1 MRRED
6 EGESIGGEGERRER
20 DGKRGALFRHRL
32 RTDYTRIDD
41 QWLEKQSGK
50 ISLLLRA
57 PPSATESHLFFSSR
71 TKPGVCVFAG
81 TARHFRARVSPPRRT
96 PPRPLVLAASRIDP
110 APGVPSRR
118 DGRVPRTPLRRTS
131 SLRDG
136 SPIPRSLRTPRV
148 TADSSGSSIARRDGP
163 ALRRPARAGR
173 RGVVPPGRRAVAPPA
188 NPRAPRED
196 RGERDRSAR
205 ERRRGGAPQS
215 SRRHRARTNPPGK
228 KTWSVVRV

>member
-1 MRRED
+1 MEK
-6 EGESIGGEGERRER
+6 EGLCESPAADRLPRITGE
-20 DGKRGALFRHRL
+20 AV
-32 RTDYTRIDD
+32 
-41 QWLEKQSGK
+41 LEKYLCWCARLKCYRVS
-50 ISLLLRA
+50 I
-57 PPSATESHLFFSSR
+57 FFSSR
-71 TKPGVCVFAG
+71 TKPGVRVFAG
-81 TARHFRARVSPPRRT
+81 TGARAALPSARLAPASDAPASARPRRLAHR
-96 PPRPLVLAASRIDP
+96 PGPGRPLAPRRASRPD
-110 APGVPSRR
+110 
-118 DGRVPRTPLRRTS
+118 PLRRTS

-136 SPIPRSLRTPRV
+136 SPIPRSLFTPRV

-215 SRRHRARTNPPGK
+215 SRRHRARTNPGK
-228 KTWSVVRV
+228 KTWSVFRV

>member
-1 MRRED
+1 M
-6 EGESIGGEGERRER
+6 
-20 DGKRGALFRHRL
+20 
-32 RTDYTRIDD
+32 T
-41 QWLEKQSGK
+41 SGWRSSLSK
-50 ISLLLRA
+50 ISLLLSA
-57 PPSATESHLFFSSR
+57 PPSATESLYSSHAQNR
-71 TKPGVCVFAG
+71 VFVFLRALER
-81 TARHFRARVSPPRRT
+81 ARHFRARVSPPRRT
-96 PPRPLVLAASRIDP
+96 PPRPLVLAASRSDP

-136 SPIPRSLRTPRV
+136 SPIPRRLRTPRV

-215 SRRHRARTNPPGK
+215 SRRHRARTNPGK
-228 KTWSVVRV
+228 KTWSVSRVRRGAKRSPSPSSAARRSSHCAPSKKKRNTTPLTP